1 MISFRHAAYARFSI
15 CDLKSEIPLPGFR
28 SQRGTGHPLSSLR
41 RTCPADTTWPR
52 HKVRN
57 RGGIIFWKCPGIIEV
72 CSVWTRQ
79 IPFRV
84 DISGVIEIMGSSLYS
99 RMDTPIRELIQNG
112 HDAIMRRRSRDLMFR
127 GRIDI
132 HQDPI
137 AGTLTFSDDGI
148 GLNAEDAELY
158 LGTLGIGIT
167 GLLKG
172 RGSDE
177 QRDSVTGDGNYLIGQ
192 FGIGLFSAFMLAD
205 RLVVESRREDCSEGV
220 RWEAGPGTS
229 IQLSSCERTDV
240 GTSVCL
246 YLKPHFR
253 VMAESAEPLE
263 AAIRR
268 YADFLTIPIHL
279 NNSPARVNV
288 INVAWFEPSPDSEA
302 IELELA
308 NYFNES
314 PLDVIPIRIEKPAA
328 IAGALYISP
337 QRTPGFADEATVAVT
352 VRRMVISRQVR
363 DLLPPWAGFLRGV
376 LELEE
381 CSPTASREE
390 LVRDDH
396 FQMVRSALEEF
407 LFTHLEKMSEEEP
420 HRLEAIVNWHR
431 YVLAGAALA
440 EPRLRTLLSQ
450 VYRFKTSRGAL
461 LFGEILNLSAA
472 DALHESEADHVVW
485 YNADRR
491 QERYLDD
498 VFASNRTPC
507 VHVFRSFEESL
518 LASMI
523 SDNHSEQIDLRPAT
537 ASSPNFAT
545 SVMGMVDLEEA
556 SESWTDFLRS
566 TNTRV
571 MIASF
576 HPGLPVVAFL
586 NERYELAQTFEEL
599 RKDGD
604 IPKGFQRLI
613 DAHFRQAPTG
623 QNEVILNRDHRLVQR
638 ALKKGPRS
646 PLASVLRLLV
656 LNALNS
662 AGAGRG
668 KEAAQ
673 VENEDLDW
681 IADALWGQD

>member
-1 MISFRHAAYARFSI
+1 
-15 CDLKSEIPLPGFR
+15 
-28 SQRGTGHPLSSLR
+28 
-41 RTCPADTTWPR
+41 
-52 HKVRN
+52 
-57 RGGIIFWKCPGIIEV
+57 
-72 CSVWTRQ
+72 VWTRQ

-84 DISGVIEIMGSSLYS
+84 DIAGVIEIMGSSLYS

-112 HDAIMRRRSRDLMFR
+112 HDAIMRRRSRDLSFH

-132 HQDPI
+132 QQD
-137 AGTLTFSDDGI
+137 ADRGTLTFIDDGV
-148 GLNAEDAELY
+148 GLSADDAEQF
-158 LGTLGIGIT
+158 LGTLGIGIS

-177 QRDSVTGDGNYLIGQ
+177 QRAYFNGDSEHLIGQ

-205 RLVVESRREDCSEGV
+205 RLVVESRREDWAEGV

-229 IQLSSCERTDV
+229 IQLSSCDRTEI

-246 YLKPHFR
+246 HLKHQFR
-253 VMAESAEPLE
+253 LMAEVAEPLE
-263 AAIRR
+263 AAIRE

-279 NNSPARVNV
+279 NGNPARVNV
-288 INVAWFEPSPDSEA
+288 IHVAWFEPTPDPEA

-314 PLDVIPIRIEKPAA
+314 PLDVIPIRIETPAS

-352 VRRMVISRQVR
+352 VRRMVISRRVR
-363 DLLPPWAGFLRGV
+363 DLIPPWASFLRGV
-376 LELEE
+376 LELED
-381 CSPTASREE
+381 CSPTASRED
-390 LVRDDH
+390 LVRDDR
-396 FQMVRSALEEF
+396 FQIVRSALNEF
-407 LFTHLEKMSEEEP
+407 LYSHLERMSDEQP
-420 HRLEAIVNWHR
+420 DRLEAIVNWHR
-431 YVLAGAALA
+431 YVLAGAALG
-440 EPRLRTLLSQ
+440 EPRLRSLLVS
-450 VYRFKTSRGAL
+450 VYRFKTSKGAL
-461 LFGEILNLSAA
+461 LFSEILKQSMA
-472 DALHESEADHVVW
+472 DALHEAEADYVIW

-498 VFASNRTPC
+498 VFSQNPTPC
-507 VHVFRSFEESL
+507 IHVFRSFEESL

-523 SDNHSEQIDLRPAT
+523 ADSAEGQIDLRPAT
-537 ASSPNFAT
+537 PSSPNFAD
-545 SVMGMVDLEEA
+545 SVMGMNDVEDA
-556 SESWTDFLRS
+556 PAAWADFLRS
-566 TNTRV
+566 TNARV
-571 MIASF
+571 LLASF
-576 HPGLPVVAFL
+576 QSGLPVVAFL

-623 QNEVILNRDHRLVQR
+623 QNEVILNRDHRLIQR
-638 ALKKGPRS
+638 SLKQGPRS

-668 KEAAQ
+668 QEASEVQ
-673 VENEDLDW
+673 TEDLDW
-681 IADALWGQD
+681 ISDALWGQD

>member
-1 MISFRHAAYARFSI
+1 M
-15 CDLKSEIPLPGFR
+15 
-28 SQRGTGHPLSSLR
+28 
-41 RTCPADTTWPR
+41 
-52 HKVRN
+52 
-57 RGGIIFWKCPGIIEV
+57 
-72 CSVWTRQ
+72 WTRE

-84 DISGVIEIMGSSLYS
+84 DIAGVIEIMGSSLYS
-99 RMDTPIRELIQNG
+99 RLDTPIRELIQNA
-112 HDAIMRRRSRDLMFR
+112 HDAIMRRRSRDLSFR

-132 HQDPI
+132 HQDAA
-137 AGTLTFSDDGI
+137 AGTLTFVDDGI
-148 GLNAEDAELY
+148 GLSAHDAEQF

-177 QRDSVTGDGNYLIGQ
+177 QREHVTGDGDHLIGQ

-205 RLVVESRREDCSEGV
+205 RLIVESRREDGDEGV

-229 IQLSSCERTDV
+229 IQLSSCDRTAV

-246 YLKPHFR
+246 QLKPQFR
-253 VMAESAEPLE
+253 AMAENPEPLE
-263 AAIRR
+263 AAIRQ
-268 YADFLTIPIHL
+268 YADFLNIPIHL
-279 NNSPARVNV
+279 NGGAARVNV
-288 INVAWFEPSPDSEA
+288 INVAWFEPTPDHEA

-314 PLDVIPIRIEKPAA
+314 PLDVIPIHMEKPVV

-352 VRRMVISRQVR
+352 VRRMVISRRVR
-363 DLLPPWAGFLRGV
+363 DLLPAWASFLRGV
-376 LELEE
+376 LELED
-381 CSPTASREE
+381 CSPTASRED
-390 LVRDDH
+390 LVRDDR
-396 FQMVRSALEEF
+396 FQLVRTSLDEF
-407 LFTHLEKMSEEEP
+407 LYSHLEKMASDEP
-420 HRLEAIVNWHR
+420 GRLEAIVNWHR
-431 YVLAGAALA
+431 YILAGAALA
-440 EPRLRTLLSQ
+440 EARLRALLAK
-450 VYRFKTSRGAL
+450 VYRFKTSRGSL
-461 LFGEILNLSAA
+461 LFSEILNLSAA
-472 DALHESEADHVVW
+472 DALHEADADFVIW

-507 VHVFRSFEESL
+507 VHVFRSFEENL
-518 LASMI
+518 LASMV
-523 SDNHSEQIDLRPAT
+523 SDHTSDHIELRPAT
-537 ASSPNFAT
+537 PSSANFAS
-545 SVMGMVDLEEA
+545 SVMGMADLEE
-556 SESWTDFLRS
+556 STPEWSDFLRS
-566 TNTRV
+566 TQARV

-576 HPGLPVVAFL
+576 QPSLPVVAFL
-586 NERYELAQTFEEL
+586 NERYELARTFEEL

-604 IPKGFQRLI
+604 IPKGFQRMI

-638 ALKKGPRS
+638 ALKQGPRS

-673 VENEDLDW
+673 VQTEDLDW
-681 IADALWGQD
+681 IADALWGNDSK

>member
-1 MISFRHAAYARFSI
+1 M
-15 CDLKSEIPLPGFR
+15 
-28 SQRGTGHPLSSLR
+28 
-41 RTCPADTTWPR
+41 
-52 HKVRN
+52 
-57 RGGIIFWKCPGIIEV
+57 
-72 CSVWTRQ
+72 WTRQ

-84 DISGVIEIMGSSLYS
+84 DIAGVIEIMGSSLYS
-99 RMDTPIRELIQNG
+99 RLDTPIRELIQNA
-112 HDAIMRRRSRDLMFR
+112 HDAIMRRRSRDLTFR

-132 HQDPI
+132 VQDAA
-137 AGTLTFSDDGI
+137 AGTLTFVDDGI
-148 GLNAEDAELY
+148 GLSAEDAEQF

-177 QRDSVTGDGNYLIGQ
+177 QRENVTGDSDHLIGQ

-205 RLVVESRREDCSEGV
+205 QLVVESRREDQPEAI

-229 IQLSSCERTDV
+229 IQLSSSERTTT
-240 GTSVCL
+240 GSSVCL
-246 YLKPHFR
+246 HLKPQFR
-253 VMAESAEPLE
+253 VMAEAPEQLE
-263 AAIRR
+263 SAIRQ
-268 YADFLTIPIHL
+268 YADFLNIPIHL
-279 NNSPARVNV
+279 NGSSVRVNV
-288 INVAWFEPSPDSEA
+288 INVAWFEPTPDQEA

-308 NYFNES
+308 SYFNES
-314 PLDVIPIRIEKPAA
+314 PLDVIPIRLEKPVS

-337 QRTPGFADEATVAVT
+337 QRTPGFADEPTVAVT
-352 VRRMVISRQVR
+352 VRRMVISRRVR
-363 DLLPPWAGFLRGV
+363 DLIPPWASFLRGV
-376 LELEE
+376 LELED
-381 CSPTASREE
+381 CSPTASRED
-390 LVRDDH
+390 LVRDDR
-396 FQMVRSALEEF
+396 FQMVRTSLDDF
-407 LFTHLEKMSEEEP
+407 LFSHLEKMADDEP
-420 HRLEAIVNWHR
+420 GRLEAIVNWHR

-440 EPRLRTLLSQ
+440 EHRLRTLLAR

-461 LFGEILNLSAA
+461 LFSEILDYSAA
-472 DALHESEADHVVW
+472 DALHEAEADFVIW

-498 VFASNRTPC
+498 VFAANRTPC

-523 SDNHSEQIDLRPAT
+523 ADHATDHVDLRPAT
-537 ASSPNFAT
+537 PSSANFAS
-545 SVMGMVDLEEA
+545 SVMGMASLEESPA
-556 SESWTDFLRS
+556 VWSDFLRS
-566 TNTRV
+566 TQARV
-571 MIASF
+571 MIAAF
-576 HPGLPVVAFL
+576 QPGLPVVAFL

-604 IPKGFQRLI
+604 IPKGFQRMI

-623 QNEVILNRDHRLVQR
+623 QNEVILNREHRLVQR
-638 ALKKGPRS
+638 AIKQGPRS

-673 VENEDLDW
+673 VQIEDLDW

>member
-1 MISFRHAAYARFSI
+1 M
-15 CDLKSEIPLPGFR
+15 
-28 SQRGTGHPLSSLR
+28 
-41 RTCPADTTWPR
+41 
-52 HKVRN
+52 
-57 RGGIIFWKCPGIIEV
+57 
-72 CSVWTRQ
+72 WTRQ

-84 DISGVIEIMGSSLYS
+84 DIAGVIEIMGSSLYS

-112 HDAIMRRRSRDLMFR
+112 HDAIMRRRSRDLTFH

-132 HQDPI
+132 QQD
-137 AGTLTFSDDGI
+137 AERGTLTFTDDGV
-148 GLNAEDAELY
+148 GLSADDAEQF

-177 QRDSVTGDGNYLIGQ
+177 QRTHFNGDSEHLIGQ

-205 RLVVESRREDCSEGV
+205 RLVVESRREDWAEGV

-229 IQLSSCERTDV
+229 IQLSSSERTEI

-246 YLKPHFR
+246 HLKPQFR
-253 VMAESAEPLE
+253 VMAEVAEPLE
-263 AAIRR
+263 AAIRE

-279 NNSPARVNV
+279 NGNPARVNV
-288 INVAWFEPSPDSEA
+288 IHVAWFEPTPDPEA

-314 PLDVIPIRIEKPAA
+314 PLDVIPIRVETPAS

-352 VRRMVISRQVR
+352 VRRMVISRRVR
-363 DLLPPWAGFLRGV
+363 DLIPSWASFLRGV
-376 LELEE
+376 LELED
-381 CSPTASREE
+381 CSPTASRED
-390 LVRDDH
+390 LVRDDR
-396 FQMVRSALEEF
+396 FQIVRSTLNEF
-407 LFTHLEKMSEEEP
+407 LYSHLERMSDEQP
-420 HRLEAIVNWHR
+420 DRLEAIVNWHR
-431 YVLAGAALA
+431 YVLAGAALG
-440 EPRLRTLLSQ
+440 EPRLRALLSS
-450 VYRFKTSRGAL
+450 VYRFKTSKGAL
-461 LFGEILNLSAA
+461 LFGEILTQSMA
-472 DALHESEADHVVW
+472 DALHEAEADYVIW

-498 VFASNRTPC
+498 VFSQNPTPC
-507 VHVFRSFEESL
+507 IHVFRSFEESL

-523 SDNHSEQIDLRPAT
+523 ADSAEGQIDLRPAT
-537 ASSPNFAT
+537 PSSPNFAD
-545 SVMGMVDLEEA
+545 SVMGMNDVEDAPAEWA
-556 SESWTDFLRS
+556 DFLRS
-566 TNTRV
+566 TNARV
-571 MIASF
+571 LLASF
-576 HPGLPVVAFL
+576 QSGLPVVAFL

-623 QNEVILNRDHRLVQR
+623 QNEVILNRDHRLIQR
-638 ALKKGPRS
+638 ALKQGPRS

-668 KEAAQ
+668 QEASQ
-673 VENEDLDW
+673 VQTEDLDW
-681 IADALWGQD
+681 ISDALWGQD

>member
-1 MISFRHAAYARFSI
+1 M
-15 CDLKSEIPLPGFR
+15 
-28 SQRGTGHPLSSLR
+28 
-41 RTCPADTTWPR
+41 
-52 HKVRN
+52 
-57 RGGIIFWKCPGIIEV
+57 
-72 CSVWTRQ
+72 WTRQ

-84 DISGVIEIMGSSLYS
+84 DIAGVIEIMGSSLYS
-99 RMDTPIRELIQNG
+99 RLDTPIRELIQNA
-112 HDAIMRRRSRDLMFR
+112 HDAIMRRRSRDLTFR

-132 HQDPI
+132 FQDSK
-137 AGTLTFSDDGI
+137 AGTLTFDDDGI
-148 GLNAEDAELY
+148 GLTADDAEQF

-177 QRDSVTGDGNYLIGQ
+177 QREDVTGDGDHLIGQ

-205 RLVVESRREDCSEGV
+205 RLVVESRREDSAEAI

-229 IQLSSCERTDV
+229 IQLSSSERTAV

-246 YLKPHFR
+246 HLKSQFR
-253 VMAESAEPLE
+253 SMADSPEPLE
-263 AAIRR
+263 AAIRQ

-279 NNSPARVNV
+279 NGSAARVNV
-288 INVAWFEPSPDSEA
+288 INVAWFEPTPDHEA

-314 PLDVIPIRIEKPAA
+314 PLDVIPIRLEKPVS

-352 VRRMVISRQVR
+352 VRRMVISRRVR
-363 DLLPPWAGFLRGV
+363 DLIPPWASFLRGV
-376 LELEE
+376 LELDE
-381 CSPTASREE
+381 CSPTASRED
-390 LVRDDH
+390 LVRDDR
-396 FQMVRSALEEF
+396 FQIVRTSLDDF
-407 LFTHLEKMSEEEP
+407 LFMHLEKMADEEP
-420 HRLEAIVNWHR
+420 NRLEAIVNWHR

-440 EPRLRTLLSQ
+440 EQRLRTLLSS
-450 VYRFKTSRGAL
+450 VYRFKTSRGSL
-461 LFGEILNLSAA
+461 LFSEIQNLSAA
-472 DALHESEADHVVW
+472 DALHENEVDFVIW

-523 SDNHSEQIDLRPAT
+523 ADNLKDHIDLRPAT
-537 ASSPNFAT
+537 PSSANFAN
-545 SVMGMVDLEEA
+545 SVMGMAELEEA
-556 SESWTDFLRS
+556 PSAWSDFLRS
-566 TNTRV
+566 TQARV

-576 HPGLPVVAFL
+576 QTGLPVVAFL

-604 IPKGFQRLI
+604 IPRGFQRMI

-638 ALKKGPRS
+638 AMKQGPRS

-673 VENEDLDW
+673 VQTEDLDW

>member
-1 MISFRHAAYARFSI
+1 M
-15 CDLKSEIPLPGFR
+15 
-28 SQRGTGHPLSSLR
+28 
-41 RTCPADTTWPR
+41 
-52 HKVRN
+52 
-57 RGGIIFWKCPGIIEV
+57 
-72 CSVWTRQ
+72 WTRQ

-84 DISGVIEIMGSSLYS
+84 DIAGVIEIMGSSLYS
-99 RMDTPIRELIQNG
+99 RLDTPIRELIQNG
-112 HDAIMRRRSRDLMFR
+112 HDAIMRRRSRDLTFR

-132 HQDPI
+132 VQDSK

-148 GLNAEDAELY
+148 GLSTDDAERY

-177 QRDSVTGDGNYLIGQ
+177 QRDLITGDGDYLIGQ

-205 RLVVESRREDCSEGV
+205 RLVVESRREDCAEGI

-229 IQLSSCERTDV
+229 IQLSSSERTET
-240 GTSVCL
+240 GTSICL
-246 YLKPHFR
+246 HLKPQFR
-253 VMAESAEPLE
+253 AMSESPEPIE
-263 AAIRR
+263 AAIRQ
-268 YADFLTIPIHL
+268 YADFLNIPIHL
-279 NNSPARVNV
+279 NGGSARVNV
-288 INVAWFEPSPDSEA
+288 INVAWFEPTPDPEA

-314 PLDVIPIRIEKPAA
+314 PLDVIPIRIEKPAS

-337 QRTPGFADEATVAVT
+337 QRTPGFADESTVAVT
-352 VRRMVISRQVR
+352 VRRMVISRRVR
-363 DLLPPWAGFLRGV
+363 DLLPPWASFLRGV
-376 LELEE
+376 LELEG
-381 CSPTASREE
+381 CSPTASRED
-390 LVRDDH
+390 LVRDD
-396 FQMVRSALEEF
+396 QLQLVRSTLDEF
-407 LFTHLEKMSEEEP
+407 LFTHLEKMADEEP
-420 HRLEAIVNWHR
+420 NRLEAIVNWHR
-431 YVLAGAALA
+431 YVLAGAAIG
-440 EPRLRTLLSQ
+440 EPRLRALLRK

-461 LFGEILNLSAA
+461 LFHEILNLSDA

-518 LASMI
+518 LASII
-523 SDNHSEQIDLRPAT
+523 SDNSSDHIDLRPAT
-537 ASSPNFAT
+537 PSSPNFAS
-545 SVMGMVDLEEA
+545 SVMGMMELEEA
-556 SESWTDFLRS
+556 SASWSDFLRS
-566 TNTRV
+566 TNAKV

-576 HPGLPVVAFL
+576 QASLPVVAFL

-604 IPKGFQRLI
+604 IPKGFQRMI

-638 ALKKGPRS
+638 AIKQGPRS

-656 LNALNS
+656 LNSLNS

-673 VENEDLDW
+673 VQTEDLDW

>member
-1 MISFRHAAYARFSI
+1 
-15 CDLKSEIPLPGFR
+15 
-28 SQRGTGHPLSSLR
+28 
-41 RTCPADTTWPR
+41 
-52 HKVRN
+52 
-57 RGGIIFWKCPGIIEV
+57 
-72 CSVWTRQ
+72 VWTRQ

-84 DISGVIEIMGSSLYS
+84 DIAGVIEIMGSSLYS
-99 RMDTPIRELIQNG
+99 RLDTPIRELIQNA
-112 HDAIMRRRSRDLMFR
+112 HDAIMRRRSRDLTFR
-127 GRIDI
+127 GRMDI
-132 HQDPI
+132 LQDAA
-137 AGTLTFSDDGI
+137 AGTLTFVDDGI
-148 GLNAEDAELY
+148 GLSEEDAEQF

-177 QRDSVTGDGNYLIGQ
+177 QRENVTGDSDHLIGQ

-205 RLVVESRREDCSEGV
+205 RLVVESRREDQPEAI
-220 RWEAGPGTS
+220 RWEAGPGTI
-229 IQLSSCERTDV
+229 IQLSSSERTAI

-246 YLKPHFR
+246 HLKPQFR
-253 VMAESAEPLE
+253 VMAEAPEQLE
-263 AAIRR
+263 SAIRQ
-268 YADFLTIPIHL
+268 YADFLNIPIHL
-279 NNSPARVNV
+279 NGSSVRVNV
-288 INVAWFEPSPDSEA
+288 INVAWFEPTPDQEA

-308 NYFNES
+308 SYFNES
-314 PLDVIPIRIEKPAA
+314 PLDVIPIRLEKPVS

-337 QRTPGFADEATVAVT
+337 QRTPGFADEPTVAVT
-352 VRRMVISRQVR
+352 VRRMVISRRVR
-363 DLLPPWAGFLRGV
+363 DLIPPWASFLRGV
-376 LELEE
+376 LELED
-381 CSPTASREE
+381 CSPTASRED
-390 LVRDDH
+390 LVRDDR
-396 FQMVRSALEEF
+396 FQMVRTSLDDF
-407 LFTHLEKMSEEEP
+407 LFSHLEKMAEDEP
-420 HRLEAIVNWHR
+420 GRLEAIVNWHR

-440 EPRLRTLLSQ
+440 EHRLRTLLAR
-450 VYRFKTSRGAL
+450 VYRFKTSRGSL
-461 LFGEILNLSAA
+461 LFSDILDFSAA
-472 DALHESEADHVVW
+472 DALHEADADFVIW

-498 VFASNRTPC
+498 VFAANRTPC

-523 SDNHSEQIDLRPAT
+523 ADNATDHVDLRPAT
-537 ASSPNFAT
+537 PSSANFAS
-545 SVMGMVDLEEA
+545 SVMGMASLEESPA
-556 SESWTDFLRS
+556 AWSDFLRS
-566 TNTRV
+566 TQARV

-576 HPGLPVVAFL
+576 QPGLPVVAFL

-604 IPKGFQRLI
+604 IPKGFQRMI

-623 QNEVILNRDHRLVQR
+623 RNEVILNREHRLVQR
-638 ALKKGPRS
+638 ALKQGPRS

-673 VENEDLDW
+673 VQIEDLDW

>member
-1 MISFRHAAYARFSI
+1 MIEHELIAVVWIRHSQGISLIFSR
-15 CDLKSEIPLPGFR
+15 LRP
-28 SQRGTGHPLSSLR
+28 SLR
-41 RTCPADTTWPR
+41 EDTTR
-52 HKVRN
+52 HRANGRVVKQ
-57 RGGIIFWKCPGIIEV
+57 ISHCQTSLEV
-72 CSVWTRQ
+72 YSVWTRQ

-84 DISGVIEIMGSSLYS
+84 DIAGVIEIMGSSLYS
-99 RMDTPIRELIQNG
+99 RLDTPIRELIQNA
-112 HDAIMRRRSRDLMFR
+112 HDAIMRRRSRDLTFR

-132 HQDPI
+132 FQDSK
-137 AGTLTFSDDGI
+137 AGTLTFDDDGI
-148 GLNAEDAELY
+148 GLTADDAEQF

-177 QRDSVTGDGNYLIGQ
+177 QREDVTGDGDHLIGQ

-205 RLVVESRREDCSEGV
+205 RLVVESRREDSAEAI
-220 RWEAGPGTS
+220 RWDAGPGTS
-229 IQLSSCERTDV
+229 IQLSSSERTAV

-246 YLKPHFR
+246 HLKSQFR
-253 VMAESAEPLE
+253 SMADSPEPLE
-263 AAIRR
+263 AAIRQ

-279 NNSPARVNV
+279 NGSAARVNV
-288 INVAWFEPSPDSEA
+288 INVAWFEPTPDHEA

-314 PLDVIPIRIEKPAA
+314 PLDVIPIRLEKPVS

-352 VRRMVISRQVR
+352 VRRMVISRRVR
-363 DLLPPWAGFLRGV
+363 DLIPPWASFLRGV
-376 LELEE
+376 LELDE
-381 CSPTASREE
+381 CSPTASRED
-390 LVRDDH
+390 LVRDDR
-396 FQMVRSALEEF
+396 FQIVRTSLDDF
-407 LFTHLEKMSEEEP
+407 LFMHLEKMADEEP
-420 HRLEAIVNWHR
+420 NRLEAIVNWHR

-440 EPRLRTLLSQ
+440 EQRLRTLLSS
-450 VYRFKTSRGAL
+450 VYRFKTSRGSL
-461 LFGEILNLSAA
+461 LFSEIQNLSAA
-472 DALHESEADHVVW
+472 DALHENEVDFVIW

-523 SDNHSEQIDLRPAT
+523 ADNLKDHIDLRPAT
-537 ASSPNFAT
+537 PSSANFAN
-545 SVMGMVDLEEA
+545 SVMGMAELEEA
-556 SESWTDFLRS
+556 PSAWSDFLRS
-566 TNTRV
+566 TQARV

-576 HPGLPVVAFL
+576 QTGLPVVAFL

-604 IPKGFQRLI
+604 IPRGFQRMI

-638 ALKKGPRS
+638 AMKQGPRS

-673 VENEDLDW
+673 VQTEDLDW

>member
-1 MISFRHAAYARFSI
+1 M
-15 CDLKSEIPLPGFR
+15 
-28 SQRGTGHPLSSLR
+28 
-41 RTCPADTTWPR
+41 
-52 HKVRN
+52 
-57 RGGIIFWKCPGIIEV
+57 
-72 CSVWTRQ
+72 WTRQ

-84 DISGVIEIMGSSLYS
+84 DIAGVIEIMGSSLYS

-112 HDAIMRRRSRDLMFR
+112 HDAIMRRRSRDLTFR

-132 HQDPI
+132 HQDSEQ
-137 AGTLTFSDDGI
+137 GTLTFVDDGV
-148 GLNAEDAELY
+148 GLNADEAEKF

-172 RGSDE
+172 RVTDE
-177 QRDSVTGDGNYLIGQ
+177 QRGHVNGDSEHLIGQ

-205 RLVVESRREDCSEGV
+205 RLVVESRREDSSEGI

-229 IQLSSCERTDV
+229 ITLSSSERSET

-246 YLKPHFR
+246 HLKPLFR
-253 VMAESAEPLE
+253 TLAEAPESLESA
-263 AAIRR
+263 IRE

-279 NNSPARVNV
+279 NGDAARVNV
-288 INVAWFEPSPDSEA
+288 INVAWFEPTPDAEA

-308 NYFNES
+308 SYFNES
-314 PLDVIPIRIEKPAA
+314 PLDVIPIRIETPASL
-328 IAGALYISP
+328 AGALYISP

-352 VRRMVISRQVR
+352 VRRMVISRRVR
-363 DLLPPWAGFLRGV
+363 DLIPPWASFLRGV
-376 LELEE
+376 LELDD
-381 CSPTASREE
+381 CSPTASRED
-390 LVRDDH
+390 LVRDDR
-396 FQMVRSALEEF
+396 FQLVRSTLNEY
-407 LFTHLEKMSEEEP
+407 LFSHLERMADEQP
-420 HRLEAIVNWHR
+420 DRLEAIVNWHR

-440 EPRLRTLLSQ
+440 ESRLRVLLAN
-450 VYRFKTSRGAL
+450 VYRFKTSKGSL
-461 LFGEILNLSAA
+461 LFGEILKQSIA
-472 DALHESEADHVVW
+472 DGLHEAEADHVIW

-498 VFASNRTPC
+498 VFAQNPTPC

-523 SDNHSEQIDLRPAT
+523 SDSTEGQIDLRPAT
-537 ASSPNFAT
+537 PSSPNFAD
-545 SVMGMVDLEEA
+545 SVMGLTDVEDA
-556 SESWTDFLRS
+556 PAAWADFLRS
-566 TNTRV
+566 TNAR
-571 MIASF
+571 ILLSSF
-576 HPGLPVVAFL
+576 QPGLPVVAFL

-623 QNEVILNRDHRLVQR
+623 QNEVILNRDHRLIQR
-638 ALKKGPRS
+638 ALQQGPRS

-668 KEAAQ
+668 QEASQ
-673 VENEDLDW
+673 VQTEDLDW

>member
-1 MISFRHAAYARFSI
+1 M
-15 CDLKSEIPLPGFR
+15 
-28 SQRGTGHPLSSLR
+28 
-41 RTCPADTTWPR
+41 
-52 HKVRN
+52 
-57 RGGIIFWKCPGIIEV
+57 
-72 CSVWTRQ
+72 WTRE

-84 DISGVIEIMGSSLYS
+84 DIAGVIEIMGSSLYS

-112 HDAIMRRRSRDLMFR
+112 HDAIMRRRSRDLTYR

-132 HQDPI
+132 QQDAN

-148 GLNAEDAELY
+148 GLSPEDAEKF

-177 QRDSVTGDGNYLIGQ
+177 QRDEITGDGDHLIGQ

-205 RLVVESRREDCSEGV
+205 RLVVESRREDCEGI
-220 RWEAGPGTS
+220 RWDAGPGTS
-229 IQLSSCERTDV
+229 IQLSSCERSAV

-246 YLKPHFR
+246 HLKPQFR
-253 VMAESAEPLE
+253 VMAESPEPLE
-263 AAIRR
+263 AAIRE
-268 YADFLTIPIHL
+268 YADFLNIPIHL
-279 NNSPARVNV
+279 NGSAARVNV
-288 INVAWFEPSPDSEA
+288 INVAWFEPTPDAEA

-314 PLDVIPIRIEKPAA
+314 PLDVIPIRLETPAS

-352 VRRMVISRQVR
+352 VRRMVISRRVR
-363 DLLPPWAGFLRGV
+363 DLIPGWASFLRGV
-376 LELEE
+376 LELED
-381 CSPTASREE
+381 CSPTASRED

-396 FQMVRSALEEF
+396 FQLVRKSLDEF
-407 LFTHLEKMSEEEP
+407 LFNHLEKMADEEP
-420 HRLEAIVNWHR
+420 DRLEAIVNWHR
-431 YVLAGAALA
+431 YVLAGAALS
-440 EPRLRTLLSQ
+440 EGRLRSLLAK
-450 VYRFKTSRGAL
+450 VYRFKTSRGTL
-461 LFGEILNLSAA
+461 LFDEILRLSAA
-472 DALHESEADHVVW
+472 DALHESDADFVIW

-523 SDNHSEQIDLRPAT
+523 ADNTTDHIDLRPAT
-537 ASSPNFAT
+537 PSSANFAS
-545 SVMGMVDLEEA
+545 SVMGMADLEEA
-556 SESWTDFLRS
+556 PAAWTDFLRS
-566 TNTRV
+566 TQAQV

-576 HPGLPVVAFL
+576 QPGLPVVAFL

-638 ALKKGPRS
+638 AIKQGPRS

-656 LNALNS
+656 LNSLNA

-668 KEAAQ
+668 QEAAQ
-673 VENEDLDW
+673 VQTEDLDW

>member
-1 MISFRHAAYARFSI
+1 M
-15 CDLKSEIPLPGFR
+15 
-28 SQRGTGHPLSSLR
+28 
-41 RTCPADTTWPR
+41 
-52 HKVRN
+52 
-57 RGGIIFWKCPGIIEV
+57 
-72 CSVWTRQ
+72 WTRQ

-84 DISGVIEIMGSSLYS
+84 DIAGVIEIMGSSLYS

-112 HDAIMRRRSRDLMFR
+112 HDAIMRRRSRDLTFH

-132 HQDPI
+132 QQD
-137 AGTLTFSDDGI
+137 AERGTLTFIDDGV
-148 GLNAEDAELY
+148 GLSADDAEQF

-177 QRDSVTGDGNYLIGQ
+177 QRTHFNGDSEHLIGQ

-205 RLVVESRREDCSEGV
+205 RLVVESRREDCAEGV

-229 IQLSSCERTDV
+229 IQLSSCDRSET

-246 YLKPHFR
+246 HLKPQFR
-253 VMAESAEPLE
+253 VMAEVAEPLE
-263 AAIRR
+263 AAIRE

-279 NNSPARVNV
+279 NGNPARVNV
-288 INVAWFEPSPDSEA
+288 IHVAWFEPTPDPEA

-314 PLDVIPIRIEKPAA
+314 PLDVIPIRIETPAS

-352 VRRMVISRQVR
+352 VRRMVISRRVR
-363 DLLPPWAGFLRGV
+363 DLIPAWASFLRGV
-376 LELEE
+376 LELED
-381 CSPTASREE
+381 CSPTASRED
-390 LVRDDH
+390 LVRDDR
-396 FQMVRSALEEF
+396 FQIVRSTLNEF
-407 LFTHLEKMSEEEP
+407 LYSHLERMSDEQP
-420 HRLEAIVNWHR
+420 DRLEAIVNWHR
-431 YVLAGAALA
+431 YVLAGAALG
-440 EPRLRTLLSQ
+440 EPRLRALLAN
-450 VYRFKTSRGAL
+450 VYRFKTSKGAL
-461 LFGEILNLSAA
+461 LFGEILKQSMA
-472 DALHESEADHVVW
+472 DALHEAEADYVIW

-498 VFASNRTPC
+498 VFSQNPTPC
-507 VHVFRSFEESL
+507 IHVFRSFEESL

-523 SDNHSEQIDLRPAT
+523 ADSAEGQIDLRPAT
-537 ASSPNFAT
+537 PSSPNFAD
-545 SVMGMVDLEEA
+545 SVMGMNDVEDA
-556 SESWTDFLRS
+556 PTAWADFLRS
-566 TNTRV
+566 TNARV
-571 MIASF
+571 LLASF
-576 HPGLPVVAFL
+576 QSGLPVVAFL

-623 QNEVILNRDHRLVQR
+623 QNEVILNRDHRLIQR
-638 ALKKGPRS
+638 ALKQGPRS

-668 KEAAQ
+668 QEASQ
-673 VENEDLDW
+673 VQTEDLDW
-681 IADALWGQD
+681 ISDALWGQD

>member
-1 MISFRHAAYARFSI
+1 VY
-15 CDLKSEIPLPGFR
+15 
-28 SQRGTGHPLSSLR
+28 
-41 RTCPADTTWPR
+41 
-52 HKVRN
+52 
-57 RGGIIFWKCPGIIEV
+57 
-72 CSVWTRQ
+72 SVWTRE

-84 DISGVIEIMGSSLYS
+84 DIAGVIEIMGSSLYS
-99 RMDTPIRELIQNG
+99 RMDTPIRELIQNA
-112 HDAIMRRRSRDLMFR
+112 HDAIMRRRSRDLDYR

-132 HQDPI
+132 RQDAK

-148 GLNAEDAELY
+148 GLSPQDAELY

-172 RGSDE
+172 RGNDE
-177 QRDSVTGDGNYLIGQ
+177 QRLDIFGDGNHLIGQ
-192 FGIGLFSAFMLAD
+192 FGIGLFSAFLLAD
-205 RLVVESRREDCSEGV
+205 RIVVESRREDCEEGI

-229 IQLSSCERTDV
+229 IQLSSTDRPEV
-240 GTSVCL
+240 GTKVCL
-246 YLKPHFR
+246 YLRPQFHG
-253 VMAESAEPLE
+253 MADAPEPVE
-263 AAIRR
+263 AAIRQ

-279 NNSPARVNV
+279 NDSAARINV
-288 INVAWFEPSPDSEA
+288 INVAWFEPTPDTEA

-314 PLDVIPIRIEKPAA
+314 PLDVIPIRVEKPSS

-363 DLLPPWAGFLRGV
+363 DLLPPWASFLRGV
-376 LELEE
+376 LELGD
-381 CSPTASREE
+381 CAPTASRED
-390 LVRDDH
+390 LVRDDR
-396 FQMVRSALEEF
+396 FQLVRSSLDDF
-407 LFTHLEKMSEEEP
+407 LFRHLEKMAEDEP

-431 YVLAGAALA
+431 YVLAGAALS
-440 EPRLRTLLSQ
+440 ETRLRTLLAK

-461 LFGEILNLSAA
+461 LFDEIQRLSAA
-472 DALHESEADHVVW
+472 DALHESDADFVIW

-518 LASMI
+518 LAAMI
-523 SDNHSEQIDLRPAT
+523 SDSVDHIDLRPAT
-537 ASSPNFAT
+537 PSSPNFAS
-545 SVMGMVDLEEA
+545 SVMGLVELEEA
-556 SESWTDFLRS
+556 PAAWADFLRS
-566 TNTRV
+566 TQARIMV
-571 MIASF
+571 ASF
-576 HPGLPVVAFL
+576 QPSLPVVAFL
-586 NERYELAQTFEEL
+586 NERFELAQTFEEL

-604 IPKGFQRLI
+604 IPRGFQRLI

-638 ALKKGPRS
+638 ALKQGHRS

-656 LNALNS
+656 MNALS
-662 AGAGRG
+662 AAGAGRG
-668 KEAAQ
+668 NEAAQ
-673 VENEDLDW
+673 VQAEDLDW
-681 IADALWGQD
+681 IADALWGQDEKID

>member
-1 MISFRHAAYARFSI
+1 M
-15 CDLKSEIPLPGFR
+15 
-28 SQRGTGHPLSSLR
+28 
-41 RTCPADTTWPR
+41 
-52 HKVRN
+52 
-57 RGGIIFWKCPGIIEV
+57 
-72 CSVWTRQ
+72 WTRQ

-84 DISGVIEIMGSSLYS
+84 DIAGVIEIMGSSLYS
-99 RMDTPIRELIQNG
+99 RLDTPIRELIQNA
-112 HDAIMRRRSRDLMFR
+112 HDAIMRRRSRDLTFR
-127 GRIDI
+127 GRMDI
-132 HQDPI
+132 LQDAG
-137 AGTLTFSDDGI
+137 AGTLTFVDDGI
-148 GLNAEDAELY
+148 GLSEEDAEQF

-177 QRDSVTGDGNYLIGQ
+177 QRENVTGDSDHLIGQ

-205 RLVVESRREDCSEGV
+205 RLVVESRREDQPEAI
-220 RWEAGPGTS
+220 RWEAGPGTI
-229 IQLSSCERTDV
+229 IQLSSSERTAI

-246 YLKPHFR
+246 HLKPQFR
-253 VMAESAEPLE
+253 VMAEAPEQLE
-263 AAIRR
+263 SAIRQ
-268 YADFLTIPIHL
+268 YADFLNIPIHL
-279 NNSPARVNV
+279 NGSSVRVNV
-288 INVAWFEPSPDSEA
+288 INVAWFEPTPDQEA

-308 NYFNES
+308 SYFNES
-314 PLDVIPIRIEKPAA
+314 PLDVIPIRLEKPVS

-337 QRTPGFADEATVAVT
+337 QRTPGFADEPTVAVT
-352 VRRMVISRQVR
+352 VRRMVISRRVR
-363 DLLPPWAGFLRGV
+363 DLIPPWASFLRGV
-376 LELEE
+376 LELED
-381 CSPTASREE
+381 CSPTASRED
-390 LVRDDH
+390 LVRDDR
-396 FQMVRSALEEF
+396 FQMVRTSLDDF
-407 LFTHLEKMSEEEP
+407 LFSHLEKMAEDEP
-420 HRLEAIVNWHR
+420 GRLEAIVNWHR

-440 EPRLRTLLSQ
+440 EHRLRTLLAR
-450 VYRFKTSRGAL
+450 VYRFKTSRGSL
-461 LFGEILNLSAA
+461 LFSDILDFSAA
-472 DALHESEADHVVW
+472 DALHEADADFVIW

-498 VFASNRTPC
+498 VFAANRTPC

-523 SDNHSEQIDLRPAT
+523 ADNSTDHVDLRPAT
-537 ASSPNFAT
+537 PSSANFAS
-545 SVMGMVDLEEA
+545 SVMGMASLEESPA
-556 SESWTDFLRS
+556 AWSDFLRS
-566 TNTRV
+566 TQARV

-576 HPGLPVVAFL
+576 QPGLPVVAFL

-604 IPKGFQRLI
+604 IPKGFQRMI

-623 QNEVILNRDHRLVQR
+623 RNEVILNREHRLVQR
-638 ALKKGPRS
+638 ALKQGPRS

-673 VENEDLDW
+673 VQIEDLDW

>member
-1 MISFRHAAYARFSI
+1 M
-15 CDLKSEIPLPGFR
+15 
-28 SQRGTGHPLSSLR
+28 
-41 RTCPADTTWPR
+41 
-52 HKVRN
+52 
-57 RGGIIFWKCPGIIEV
+57 
-72 CSVWTRQ
+72 WTRQ

-84 DISGVIEIMGSSLYS
+84 DIAGVIEIMGSSLYS
-99 RMDTPIRELIQNG
+99 RLDTPIRELIQNA
-112 HDAIMRRRSRDLMFR
+112 HDAIMRRRSRDLTFR

-132 HQDPI
+132 YQDSH
-137 AGTLTFSDDGI
+137 AGTLTFDDDGI
-148 GLNAEDAELY
+148 GLTADDAEQF

-177 QRDSVTGDGNYLIGQ
+177 QREDVTGDGDHLIGQ

-205 RLVVESRREDCSEGV
+205 RLVVESRREDSAEAI

-229 IQLSSCERTDV
+229 IQLSSSERTAV

-246 YLKPHFR
+246 HLKSQFR
-253 VMAESAEPLE
+253 SMADSPEPLE
-263 AAIRR
+263 AAIRQ

-279 NNSPARVNV
+279 NGSAARVNV
-288 INVAWFEPSPDSEA
+288 INVAWFEPTPDHEA

-314 PLDVIPIRIEKPAA
+314 PLDVIPIRLEKPVS

-352 VRRMVISRQVR
+352 VRRMVISRRVR
-363 DLLPPWAGFLRGV
+363 DLIPPWASFLRGV
-376 LELEE
+376 LELDE
-381 CSPTASREE
+381 CSPTASRED
-390 LVRDDH
+390 LVRDDR
-396 FQMVRSALEEF
+396 FQIVRTSLDDF
-407 LFTHLEKMSEEEP
+407 LFMHLEKMADEEP
-420 HRLEAIVNWHR
+420 NRLEAIVNWHR

-440 EPRLRTLLSQ
+440 EQRLRTLLSS
-450 VYRFKTSRGAL
+450 VYRFKTSRGSL
-461 LFGEILNLSAA
+461 LFSEIQNLSAA
-472 DALHESEADHVVW
+472 DALHENEVDFVIW

-523 SDNHSEQIDLRPAT
+523 ADNLKDHIDLRPAT
-537 ASSPNFAT
+537 PSSANFAN
-545 SVMGMVDLEEA
+545 SVMGMAELEEA
-556 SESWTDFLRS
+556 PSAWSDFLRS
-566 TNTRV
+566 TQARV

-576 HPGLPVVAFL
+576 QTGLPVVAFL

-604 IPKGFQRLI
+604 IPRGFQRMI

-638 ALKKGPRS
+638 AMKQGPRS

-673 VENEDLDW
+673 VQTEDLDW

>member
-1 MISFRHAAYARFSI
+1 VY
-15 CDLKSEIPLPGFR
+15 
-28 SQRGTGHPLSSLR
+28 
-41 RTCPADTTWPR
+41 
-52 HKVRN
+52 
-57 RGGIIFWKCPGIIEV
+57 
-72 CSVWTRQ
+72 SVWTRE

-84 DISGVIEIMGSSLYS
+84 DIAGVIEIMGSSLYS
-99 RMDTPIRELIQNG
+99 RMDTPIRELIQNA
-112 HDAIMRRRSRDLMFR
+112 HDAIMRRRSRDLDYR

-132 HQDPI
+132 RQDGK

-148 GLNAEDAELY
+148 GLSPQDAELY

-172 RGSDE
+172 RGNDD
-177 QRDSVTGDGNYLIGQ
+177 QRLDIFGDGNHLIGQ
-192 FGIGLFSAFMLAD
+192 FGIGLFSAFLLAD
-205 RLVVESRREDCSEGV
+205 RIVVESRREDCEEGI

-229 IQLSSCERTDV
+229 IQLSSTDRTEV
-240 GTSVCL
+240 GTKVCL
-246 YLKPHFR
+246 YLRPQFHA
-253 VMAESAEPLE
+253 MAEAPESVES
-263 AAIRR
+263 AIRQ

-279 NNSPARVNV
+279 NDSSARINV
-288 INVAWFEPSPDSEA
+288 INVAWFEPTPDTEA

-314 PLDVIPIRIEKPAA
+314 PLDVIPIRVEKPSS

-363 DLLPPWAGFLRGV
+363 DLLPPWASFLRGV
-376 LELEE
+376 LELGD
-381 CSPTASREE
+381 CAPTASRED
-390 LVRDDH
+390 LVRDDR
-396 FQMVRSALEEF
+396 FQLVRSSLDDF
-407 LFTHLEKMSEEEP
+407 LFRHLEKMVEDEP

-431 YVLAGAALA
+431 YVLAGAALS
-440 EPRLRTLLSQ
+440 ETRLRTLLAK

-461 LFGEILNLSAA
+461 LFDEIQRLSAA
-472 DALHESEADHVVW
+472 DALHESDADFVIW

-518 LASMI
+518 LAAMI
-523 SDNHSEQIDLRPAT
+523 SDSADHIDLRPAT
-537 ASSPNFAT
+537 PSSPNFAS
-545 SVMGMVDLEEA
+545 SVMGLVELEEA
-556 SESWTDFLRS
+556 SATWADFLRS
-566 TNTRV
+566 TQARIMV
-571 MIASF
+571 ASF
-576 HPGLPVVAFL
+576 QPSLPVVAFL
-586 NERYELAQTFEEL
+586 NERFELAQTFEEL

-604 IPKGFQRLI
+604 IPRGFQRLI

-638 ALKKGPRS
+638 ALKQGHRS

-656 LNALNS
+656 MNALS
-662 AGAGRG
+662 AAGAGRG
-668 KEAAQ
+668 NEAAQ
-673 VENEDLDW
+673 VQSEDLDW
-681 IADALWGQD
+681 IADALWGQDEKSD